1 MAAEMNKNIFINIA
15 PGSSGS
21 TVGIAT
27 FLAGANNLAAAS
39 RALRGSDY
47 EAFDCPADAIDE
59 LGNANAVCQGK
70 QPASLVVG
78 RDMLSIIVDA
88 ANTAFAGDTIT
99 IAELQSIFTTNPDGL
114 KLCGADVQS
123 GTRGFFE
130 EEIGEI
136 TDPNFE
142 GFADDDSIVECVA
155 GDATA
160 IGFVPVAFV
169 TESTDIKILSVEGFD
184 PLTQV
189 DEYPLSRPLFLIYD
203 NQALA
208 TDKQS
213 KDLMCLL
220 LSDVGQGY
228 VSSVGYTTLTA
239 DEISNELTA
248 NNLLCK

>member
-1 MAAEMNKNIFINIA
+1 MNKNIFVNIA

-27 FLAGANNLAAAS
+27 FLAGANSLAAAS

-47 EAFDCPADAIDE
+47 EAFDCPVDAVDE

-88 ANTAFAGDTIT
+88 ANTAFVGDSVT

-114 KLCGADVQS
+114 KLCGADIQS

-130 EEIGEI
+130 DEIGEI
-136 TDPNFE
+136 TDPDFE
-142 GFADDDSIVECVA
+142 GFADDDKIVECVS
-155 GDATA
+155 GDSTA

-169 TESTDIKILSVEGFD
+169 AENDDVKILNVEGVN
-184 PLTQV
+184 PLTDV
-189 DEYPLSRPLFLIYD
+189 EAYPLSRPLFLIYD
-203 NQALA
+203 N
-208 TDKQS
+208 
-213 KDLMCLL
+213 
-220 LSDVGQGY
+220 
-228 VSSVGYTTLTA
+228 
-239 DEISNELTA
+239 
-248 NNLLCK
+248 

>member
-1 MAAEMNKNIFINIA
+1 MAFEQQGT
-15 PGSSGS
+15 GSEHEY
-21 TVGIAT
+21 
-27 FLAGANNLAAAS
+27 AS

-88 ANTAFAGDTIT
+88 SNTEFTGDSVT
-99 IAELQSIFTTNPDGL
+99 IADLQSIFTTNPDGYQ
-114 KLCGADVQS
+114 LCGADVQS

-130 EEIGEI
+130 DEIGEI
-136 TDPNFE
+136 TDPDFQ
-142 GFADDDSIVECVA
+142 GFSDDEKIVDCVV

-169 TESTDIKILSVEGFD
+169 ADNTDIKILNVEGFD

-189 DEYPLSRPLFLIYD
+189 EDYPLSRPLFIIYD

-228 VSSVGYTTLTA
+228 VASVGYTTLSDA
-239 DEISNELTA
+239 EITNELAT